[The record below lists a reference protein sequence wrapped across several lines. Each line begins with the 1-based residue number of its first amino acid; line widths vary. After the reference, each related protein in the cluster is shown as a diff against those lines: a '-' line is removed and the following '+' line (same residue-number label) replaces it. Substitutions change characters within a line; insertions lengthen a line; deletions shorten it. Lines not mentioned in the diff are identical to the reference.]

1 MMKLNRLLK
10 PLNQL
15 NLEYS
20 ISVKAKVRF
29 GISFKMPDMDVN
41 ALEQVRINSTMNG
54 IILIMI
60 LKYMIIVVII

>member
-1 MMKLNRLLK
+1 M
-10 PLNQL
+10 
-15 NLEYS
+15 YS

-29 GISFKMPDMDVN
+29 GIAFKMPDMDVN